1 MTTKEKFTRH
11 FERDTVINANAES
24 IFEYADD
31 HNNFSS
37 HMNKSSWMMGGG
49 SMKTETDEG
58 KGRKLDSHIKM
69 SGKVFGVNL
78 FLDEVIVK
86 HDPPRRKAWETIG
99 KVNLLI
105 IDQYKLGFE
114 ITPSDNASN
123 LNVYI
128 DYDLPKSGITR
139 LLGYLLGG
147 MYAKW
152 CVNQMLNGVE
162 AHFKMTEKG

>member
-1 MTTKEKFTRH
+1 
-11 FERDTVINANAES
+11 
-24 IFEYADD
+24 
-31 HNNFSS
+31 
-37 HMNKSSWMMGGG
+37 MGGG

-58 KGRKLDSHIKM
+58 KGRKLNSHIKM
-69 SGKVFGVNL
+69 SGKVFGINL
-78 FLDEVIVK
+78 FLDEVIVE
-86 HDPPRRKAWETIG
+86 HEPPRRKAWETIG